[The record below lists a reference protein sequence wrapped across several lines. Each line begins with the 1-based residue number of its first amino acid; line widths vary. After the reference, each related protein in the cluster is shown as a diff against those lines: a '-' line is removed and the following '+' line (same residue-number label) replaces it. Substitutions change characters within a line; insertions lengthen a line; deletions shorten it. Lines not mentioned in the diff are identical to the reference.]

1 LAKIQGIEER
11 MLSRNGEAL
20 LQVIAKA
27 KATDPDGWPTRSKSR
42 RLTPEQDAV
51 VDLLMAVV
59 RLRGNEHDVSPAL
72 LASRKQ
78 LEALVAGDEECPV
91 LHGWRASLAGDDL
104 RAVLSGEK
112 GVRVMDGQLLVE

>member
-1 LAKIQGIEER
+1 

-20 LQVIAKA
+20 LKVIAEA
-27 KATDPDGWPTRSKSR
+27 RATDPNNWPTRSKSQ
-42 RLTPEQDAV
+42 RLSPEQDAV

-78 LEALVAGDEECPV
+78 LETLVTGDDECAV

-104 RAVLSGEK
+104 RSVLAGEK
-112 GVRVMDGQLLVE
+112 GVRVMDGQLVVE